1 MYSKSFS
8 FLVKKWRLGSKKEEQ
23 PSYID
28 MEKNIKHA
36 KMSTVDMMCI
46 EGYFPYLGYF
56 LLSKF
61 SVMNNYFCNQ
71 KNILNITITF
81 IPD

>member
-8 FLVKKWRLGSKKEEQ
+8 FLVKKLRLGSKKEEQ

-36 KMSTVDMMCI
+36 KMSTVDMTCI
-46 EGYFPYLGYF
+46 EIKKTRF
-56 LLSKF
+56 KK
-61 SVMNNYFCNQ
+61 V
-71 KNILNITITF
+71 KN
-81 IPD
+81 